1 MNKENVIA
9 DALSRLIPDS
19 KNINKEIKNTTL
31 FIHLNNNENINYN
44 SVEIINKM
52 NNTNKSD
59 NPLNNISEEN
69 IYVNFNKNNLDNNI
83 INFLNTLDNNNNNTN
98 YIFKNLNNNSS
109 VNSYYE
115 KLIKIIMKKFFI

>member
-1 MNKENVIA
+1 
-9 DALSRLIPDS
+9 
-19 KNINKEIKNTTL
+19 
-31 FIHLNNNENINYN
+31 
-44 SVEIINKM
+44 M